1 MILFRII
8 LQTFGLALGQIWA
21 NKVRSLLTT
30 LGVIIGVAS
39 VVAVIAALQGL
50 RQTVLSEFEKIGA
63 RRVYIDGDRPDSMR
77 NKIHWRDVQLRM
89 PEIEAIRDN
98 CPSITEIT
106 PEMWGSYAAEHADR
120 KIDSVP
126 VLGIWPSWH
135 EIVGRQVIQ
144 GRQFNAIDESD
155 RRFVCLINDKAI
167 EELDLP
173 REPAG
178 QFITLA
184 GRRFMIVGVVETIQ
198 LAIFGGGDSASEV
211 FIPFATAQMLNPDRW
226 ISDAWGQLASP
237 DKVEDA
243 KAEITF
249 VLRKMRGLSGNQEN
263 TFRIE
268 VIQQFIDQFN
278 SMAKAITAGAGG
290 IVGIS
295 LLVGGIGIMN
305 IMLVSVSERTRE
317 IGLRKAIGARP
328 TVVLVQFLVEAVT
341 LCLAGGA
348 IGLGVGQGLIT
359 AIRHIPDSPLK
370 DAAVPVWAVLLAVG
384 FSAGTGVIF
393 GMFPAIKAARLDPI
407 EALRHD

>member
-1 MILFRII
+1 MICVRII
-8 LQTFGLALGQIWA
+8 LQTFGLAIGQLWS

-50 RQTVLSEFEKIGA
+50 KTTVLDEFEKLGA
-63 RRVYIDGDRPDSMR
+63 KRVYIDGTLPRSMWHTGR
-77 NKIHWRDVQLRM
+77 WRDVQLKLNEVK
-89 PEIEAIRDN
+89 EIRERCAAIT
-98 CPSITEIT
+98 SIT
-106 PEMWGSYAAEHADR
+106 PEWWGSYSVEHGDR
-120 KIDSVP
+120 KLTNVSTV
-126 VLGIWPSWH
+126 GIWPTWH
-135 EIVGRQVIQ
+135 DIVGRQVIQ
-144 GRQFNAIDESD
+144 GRPFIPIDEND

-178 QFITLA
+178 QYITIA
-184 GRRFMIVGVVETIQ
+184 GRRFLVVGVVETVT
-198 LAIFGGGDSASEV
+198 LALFGGGDTASEV
-211 FIPFATAQMLNPDRW
+211 FVPFATAQILNPNGW
-226 ISDAWGQLASP
+226 INDAWGSLVSP
-237 DKVEDA
+237 EKVDEA
-243 KAEITF
+243 KEQIAF
-249 VLRKMRGLSGNQEN
+249 VLHKMRGLGPNDEA
-263 TFRIE
+263 TFRVE

-278 SMAKAITAGAGG
+278 NMAKGITAGAGG

-328 TVVLVQFLVEAVT
+328 MVILIQFLVEAVT

-348 IGLGVGQGLIT
+348 IGLLIGQGLIA
-359 AIRHIPDSPLK
+359 AISAIPQSPLK
-370 DAAVPVWAVLLAVG
+370 DASVPSWAVLLAVG
-384 FSAGTGVIF
+384 FSASTGVIF

>member
-1 MILFRII
+1 MILFRVL

-50 RQTVLSEFEKIGA
+50 KTTVLDEFEKIGTN
-63 RRVYIDGDRPDSMR
+63 RVYIDGRLPRSMWATG
-77 NKIHWRDVQLRM
+77 KWRDVQLKL
-89 PEIEAIRDN
+89 PEIEAIRDR
-98 CPSITEIT
+98 CDSITSIT
-106 PEMWGSYAAEHADR
+106 PEIWRSFSTEYGER

-126 VLGIWPSWH
+126 ALGIWPTWH
-135 EIVGRQVIQ
+135 DIVGRQVIQ
-144 GRQFNAIDESD
+144 GRPFIPIDENE

-173 REPAG
+173 REPVG
-178 QFITLA
+178 EYLRLS
-184 GRRFMIVGVVETIQ
+184 GKRFLIVGVVETIQ
-198 LAIFGGGDSASEV
+198 LNIFGGGDSSAEI
-211 FIPFATAQMLNPDRW
+211 FIPFGTARVLSPNAW
-226 ISDAWGQLASP
+226 ISNAWGSLASP
-237 DKVEDA
+237 DKVDDA
-243 KAEITF
+243 KAEIAF
-249 VLRKMRGLSGNQEN
+249 VLRKMRELTAEDED
-263 TFRIE
+263 TFQIE
-268 VIQQFIDQFN
+268 VIQQFIDNFN
-278 SMAKAITAGAGG
+278 TMAKGITAGAGG

-317 IGLRKAIGARP
+317 IGLRKALGARP
-328 TVVLVQFLVEAVT
+328 GIILVQFLVESVT

-348 IGLGVGQGLIT
+348 IGLAAGQGLISI
-359 AIRHIPDSPLK
+359 IRTIPDSPLK
-370 DAAVPVWAVLLAVG
+370 DAAVPAWAVLLAVG
-384 FSAGTGVIF
+384 FSASTGVIF

>member
-1 MILFRII
+1 MILFRIVF
-8 LQTFGLALGQIWA
+8 QTFGLALGQIWA

-50 RQTVLSEFEKIGA
+50 RQTVLAEFEKIGA
-63 RRVYIDGDRPDSMR
+63 KRVYIDGDLPDSMR
-77 NKIHWRDVQLRM
+77 HTGRWRDVQLKI
-89 PEIEAIRDN
+89 PEIEAIREN
-98 CPSITEIT
+98 CPSITSIT
-106 PEMWGSYAAEHADR
+106 PEMWGSYPVEYGDR
-120 KIDSVP
+120 KLDGVP
-126 VLGIWPSWH
+126 ARGIWPTWH
-135 EIVGRQVIQ
+135 DIVGRQVVQ
-144 GRQFNAIDESD
+144 GRQFNSIDESE

-173 REPAG
+173 REPVG
-178 QFITLA
+178 EFVRLA
-184 GRRFMIVGVVETIQ
+184 GRRFMVVGVVETIQ
-198 LAIFGGGDSASEV
+198 LNIFGDGESATEV
-211 FIPFATAQMLNPDRW
+211 FIPFATAQMLNPNRW
-226 ISDAWGQLASP
+226 ISNAWGQLSSP
-237 DKVEDA
+237 EKVDDA

-249 VLRKMRGLSGNQEN
+249 VLRKMRGISGDQED
-263 TFRIE
+263 TFEIA

-278 SMAKAITAGAGG
+278 AMAKAITAGAGG

-328 TVVLVQFLVEAVT
+328 TVVLIQFLVEAVT

-348 IGLGVGQGLIT
+348 IGLATGQGLISVLRT
-359 AIRHIPDSPLK
+359 IPDSPLK
-370 DAAVPVWAVLLAVG
+370 DASVPAWAVLLAVG